1 MEFINNR
8 MHYCTNCGDSGHIF
22 RNCPSPVTSY
32 GIIAVR
38 LNHESYS
45 SGFFTKSSTV
55 PNCTQYGL
63 QFLLIQ
69 RKDSIS
75 FLEFMRGK
83 YSHLDEEYIAMLMK
97 NMTQEEQ
104 QRLLTKNF
112 DEIWR
117 DMWGGTSSV
126 KSHKNN
132 YETSEKKYQLMQP
145 RFEEL
150 VQRYPSEWKE
160 PEWGFPK
167 GRRNPHE
174 SDLNCAIRE
183 FQEETGLKRTD
194 FHIIQN
200 TNCITE
206 TFFGSNNV
214 HYCHKYYFAICNSH
228 VEVHLDKEDDTMI
241 REIGNIQWCSLEDAI
256 TKIRPD
262 NLEKREILLKAGR
275 IMKNFYPIQPNE
287 SSRSHD
293 SHLSSSSK

>member
-1 MEFINNR
+1 MDFINNR
-8 MHYCTNCGDSGHIF
+8 TPYCTNCGDSGHLF

-38 LNHESYS
+38 LKNDAYTN
-45 SGFFTKSSTV
+45 GFFTHSNTV
-55 PNCTQYGL
+55 QNSTQYGIE
-63 QFLLIQ
+63 FLLIQ

-83 YSHLDEEYIAMLMK
+83 YSHMDEDYIAMLMK
-97 NMTQEEQ
+97 NMTKEEQ
-104 QRLLTKNF
+104 QRLLRKSF
-112 DEIWR
+112 DEIWQ

-132 YETSEKKYQLMQP
+132 YETSEKKYQLLQP

-150 VQRYPSEWKE
+150 IQRYPSEWEE

-174 SDLNCAIRE
+174 SDINCAIRE

-194 FHIIQN
+194 FQVIQN

-206 TFFGSNNV
+206 TFFGSNHV
-214 HYCHKYYFAICNSH
+214 HYCHKYYFAVCPSH
-228 VEVHLDKEDDTMI
+228 VEVLLDKEDDTMI
-241 REIGNIQWCSLEDAI
+241 REIGNIRWFSLEDAI

-262 NLEKREILLKAGR
+262 NLEKKEILLKAGR

-287 SSRSHD
+287 SGRSQE
-293 SHLSSSSK
+293 S